1 MSTKIAINGFGRIGR
16 LTFRNLIESDKV
28 EIVAINDL
36 TAVDMLAHL
45 LKYDSAHGRF
55 NGTLEHT
62 ENSLIVNGKEITV
75 YAQRDPETL
84 PWAELNIDVVIEST
98 GFFRDAEGMGKH
110 IKAGAKKV
118 ALSAPASGDIK
129 TIVLGVNDGELTAD
143 DTMVS
148 NASCTTNCLS
158 PMAKVLDEKFGIE
171 NGFMCTIHAYT
182 SDQRI
187 QDAPHSDKRRARAA
201 AVNMIPT
208 STGAAKAVALV
219 LPQLKGKLDGYAMRV
234 PTITGSATDLTVTL
248 SKEVTAEEVNAA
260 MRGVNDGELTADDTM
275 VSNASCTT
283 NCLSPMAKV
292 LDEKFGIEN
301 GFMCTIHAYTS
312 DQRIQDAPHSDKR
325 RARAAAV
332 NMIPTSTGA
341 AKAVALVLPQL
352 KGKLD
357 GYAMRVPT
365 ITGSA
370 TDLTVTLSKEVTAEE
385 VNAAMRE
392 AAKGPLKGILMY
404 TEDPI
409 VSSDIVGDKHSC
421 IFDAGITS
429 VKGNLV
435 KVLGWYDNEAGYSAR
450 LANLVE
456 RLA

>member
-1 MSTKIAINGFGRIGR
+1 MMSKIAINGFGRIGR
-16 LTFRNLIESDKV
+16 LTFRNLIESDNV

-36 TAVDMLAHL
+36 TATDMLAHL

-55 NGTLEHT
+55 NGTVSHT
-62 ENSLIVNGKEITV
+62 ESSLIVNGKEITV

-84 PWAELNIDVVIEST
+84 PWGELGVDVVIEST

-129 TIVLGVNDGELTAD
+129 TIVLGVNDDELTAE

-171 NGFMCTIHAYT
+171 SGFMCTIHAYT

-234 PTITGSATDLTVTL
+234 PTITGSATDLTVQLKT
-248 SKEVTAEEVNAA
+248 EATAEEINAA
-260 MRGVNDGELTADDTM
+260 M
-275 VSNASCTT
+275 
-283 NCLSPMAKV
+283 K
-292 LDEKFGIEN
+292 
-301 GFMCTIHAYTS
+301 
-312 DQRIQDAPHSDKR
+312 
-325 RARAAAV
+325 
-332 NMIPTSTGA
+332 
-341 AKAVALVLPQL
+341 
-352 KGKLD
+352 
-357 GYAMRVPT
+357 
-365 ITGSA
+365 
-370 TDLTVTLSKEVTAEE
+370 
-385 VNAAMRE
+385 E
-392 AAKGPLKGILMY
+392 AAEGPLKNILCY

-421 IFDAGITS
+421 VFDAGVTS
-429 VKGNLV
+429 AKGKLV

>member
-1 MSTKIAINGFGRIGR
+1 MSKIAINGFGRIGR
-16 LTFRNLIESDKV
+16 LTFRNLIESDNV

-36 TAVDMLAHL
+36 TATDMLAHL

-55 NGTLEHT
+55 NGTVSHT
-62 ENSLIVNGKEITV
+62 ESSLIVNGKEITV

-84 PWAELNIDVVIEST
+84 PWGELGVEVVIEST

-118 ALSAPASGDIK
+118 ALSAPASGNIK
-129 TIVLGVNDGELTAD
+129 TIVLGVNDDELTAE

-171 NGFMCTIHAYT
+171 SGFMCTIHAYT

-234 PTITGSATDLTVTL
+234 PTITGSATDLTVQLKT
-248 SKEVTAEEVNAA
+248 EATAEEINAA
-260 MRGVNDGELTADDTM
+260 M
-275 VSNASCTT
+275 
-283 NCLSPMAKV
+283 K
-292 LDEKFGIEN
+292 
-301 GFMCTIHAYTS
+301 
-312 DQRIQDAPHSDKR
+312 
-325 RARAAAV
+325 
-332 NMIPTSTGA
+332 
-341 AKAVALVLPQL
+341 
-352 KGKLD
+352 
-357 GYAMRVPT
+357 
-365 ITGSA
+365 
-370 TDLTVTLSKEVTAEE
+370 
-385 VNAAMRE
+385 E
-392 AAKGPLKGILMY
+392 AAEGPLKNILCY

-421 IFDAGITS
+421 VFDAGVTS
-429 VKGNLV
+429 AKGKLV